1 MAKVSVSKKEKE
13 EKQKALKVQ
22 KKVESSDEESS
33 EDESSEEEVVV
44 KKTAAS
50 DSDSDSSSSGSSS
63 ESGSESS
70 DSEDSSESG
79 SGSEEEAPKKVSKK
93 DESDDE
99 ESDESDD
106 ESSEN
111 GQEEEEEEEA
121 PKKKI
126 KTDTGAKAVTPAKAP
141 VEAGSCSVFVGR
153 LAWATTDDS
162 LKAHFKKC
170 GKIVSVRVATDR
182 ETGKSR
188 GFGHIDFET
197 AEAAQ
202 AALEY
207 EQSELDGR
215 QIHVEISQGRNQN
228 SRAPAA
234 GGSDD
239 GTTVFIKG
247 FDSNQTEED
256 VRAALQEA
264 FGACGEVTRISLPMD
279 RESGYLKGIAFIDFA
294 TKEGKTKAGE
304 LSGTEVAGGNIFVD
318 LNSKPKSSGGSDGGR
333 GGRGG
338 FGRGGRGGQRIDASS
353 GGSGRKMSFDD

>member
-111 GQEEEEEEEA
+111 GQEEEEEEEEEA

-338 FGRGGRGGQRIDASS
+338 RGGFGRG
-353 GGSGRKMSFDD
+353 